1 MLQMADSSK
10 EEFLEDEF
18 GQLNNSG
25 NKNLLADEIEINS
38 FEKPKRKKSNLLL
51 MEDEE
56 LYEFDNDDLFTQLA
70 ENKQEQKVDLS
81 YKCTYCN

>member
-10 EEFLEDEF
+10 EEFLEDDF

>member
-1 MLQMADSSK
+1 MLQMADSLK
-10 EEFLEDEF
+10 EEFLEDDF